1 MVYHSRFYLLCVI
14 CVMITIVV
22 GINVVAHDNCQVVMI
37 NCVIKFRL
45 IMLNLT

>member
-14 CVMITIVV
+14 CVMTIIVV
-22 GINVVAHDNCQVVMI
+22 GANVVAHDNCQVVMI
-37 NCVIKFRL
+37 NYIIRFGL